1 MAEQPRQQNLTAL
14 GVSFTPGVGGQVV
27 RGTGNTS
34 PNASSIII
42 GALVTDHS
50 LGDITSL
57 NMLVIANPLEY
68 ERIGYSNTTKLAS
81 SVIVVTAQ
89 KSLMSPSIN
98 VSLYLQLR
106 SNSKPNY
113 EANLTCSYYDTS
125 THKWN
130 STQCTVPRN
139 NSNRF
144 ECRCTHL
151 STFALVWSRF
161 TPFCNSQTEVTLENG
176 TCSLK
181 ENVQV

>member
-1 MAEQPRQQNLTAL
+1 MAEQPKQQNLTAL
-14 GVSFTPGVGGQVV
+14 GVSFIPGVDGQVV
-27 RGTGNTS
+27 RRTGNTS
-34 PNASSIII
+34 PNTFSITL
-42 GALVTDHS
+42 GAVVTDSS
-50 LGDITSL
+50 LPNITSL
-57 NMLVIANPLEY
+57 NMLVIENPLEY
-68 ERIGYSNTTKLAS
+68 QRIDDTTTTLAS
-81 SVIVVTAQ
+81 PVIVVTAQ

-106 SNSKPNY
+106 SNSKPSY

-125 THKWN
+125 TRRWN

-144 ECRCTHL
+144 ECSCNHL

-161 TPFCNSQTEVTLENG
+161 TPSCNSQTEVTLENG